1 VAQVLS
7 EDKRAKI
14 EKAVDLCAEH
24 VVHSDEVLK
33 LGKLI
38 ERADGRAHL
47 LFGEESYTLCK
58 KMGEKRDRMNPSTGL
73 PSGSARGFKKV

>member
-24 VVHSDEVLK
+24 VVQSDEVLK

-38 ERADGRAHL
+38 ERAD
-47 LFGEESYTLCK
+47 
-58 KMGEKRDRMNPSTGL
+58 L
-73 PSGSARGFKKV
+73 PSGSARGFTKV